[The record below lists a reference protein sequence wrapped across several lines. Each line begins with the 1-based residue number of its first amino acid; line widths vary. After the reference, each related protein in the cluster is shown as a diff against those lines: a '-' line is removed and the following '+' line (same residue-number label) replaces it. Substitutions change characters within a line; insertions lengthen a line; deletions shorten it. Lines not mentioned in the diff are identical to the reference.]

1 DLYQNLQRY
10 LERYLHTIR
19 ENSTQHMDENLL
31 RYYTK
36 HWEKY
41 TTASSYVHH
50 VFRYLNR
57 HWVKREIDEGRKT
70 VYDVYTL
77 TLVSWRDYMFMH
89 VERHVMAAVLKLIER
104 QRNGESVET

>member
-1 DLYQNLQRY
+1 
-10 LERYLHTIR
+10 
-19 ENSTQHMDENLL
+19 MDENLL
-31 RYYTK
+31 RYYTR

-70 VYDVYTL
+70 VYDVYTVCL
-77 TLVSWRDYMFMH
+77 TLSTDTKFDICNITTNYKD
-89 VERHVMAAVLKLIER
+89 LQILI
-104 QRNGESVET
+104 